1 MTRPARE
8 KRPTT
13 RMTSRWHAP
22 CLVVSMRHRLLGAV
36 FGVVAVGSLVAEH
49 EARACGGG
57 FLPPTETETVTTDHR
72 MIFSISDQQTTLY
85 DQIEYHGSPAS
96 FAWVLPIKGT
106 VTVGLSADILF
117 DTLDSLTATQVVQPT
132 PDCPAPPDCG
142 TFNAPGEAAGAA
154 AEDAGAS
161 HNGVTVTGQAQVG
174 PYETVQLH
182 STDGSALT
190 NWLTSNG
197 FSVPSGATP
206 ILAAY
211 VAQQFDFLAMKLIP
225 GKGVEAMQPVRV
237 TSTGSSATLPMRM
250 VFHRYRRDHRDHA
263 LGGGERALGA
273 AERPLLQHHRLG
285 ARVGLDDQLEQLRF
299 APALEG
305 GRPRGEGVAD

>member
-1 MTRPARE
+1 M
-8 KRPTT
+8 
-13 RMTSRWHAP
+13 
-22 CLVVSMRHRLLGAV
+22 
-36 FGVVAVGSLVAEH
+36 
-49 EARACGGG
+49 
-57 FLPPTETETVTTDHR
+57 
-72 MIFSISDQQTTLY
+72 
-85 DQIEYHGSPAS
+85 
-96 FAWVLPIKGT
+96 
-106 VTVGLSADILF
+106 
-117 DTLDSLTATQVVQPT
+117 QPT

-250 VFHRYRRDHRDHA
+250 VSIGTGATTGITLWVVANGRWEPQNAPFFSITDSELVWDWTTNSSNYDSLRLSKEAA
-263 LGGGERALGA
+263 LGGKGWQIESSLELDQYSITNEVNQNVEFGGAQLQGGYGTATDDGGLPAAQQDLGA
-273 AERPLLQHHRLG
+273 LLSG
-285 ARVGLDDQLEQLRF
+285 VGGGNTVRITRMRGDISN
-299 APALEG
+299 AALAG
-305 GRPRGEGVAD
+305 SDLTLQASAD